1 MATRKQTRQKAAN
14 AKKTVGGK
22 PIDPAFEHAIPHRYT
37 DEGVEE
43 YNNRPNV
50 DKNGPRVEFVAD
62 EFDKKI
68 QQRMDA
74 MEPWQAPDPMQEL
87 AEAHVEPGFRA
98 RFLSDRVV
106 QRSGTRGWEV
116 VKNEKGDPVRLAT
129 MVLAKMPEQRAKQR
143 NAYYQEQAREQARD
157 AIEHYQE
164 EQERLIRDEKAAGVA
179 VLKSNETVR
188 DYQTHR
194 VGQIGLRSVRGNS
207 QEILD

>member
-1 MATRKQTRQKAAN
+1 MATKRKA

-37 DEGVEE
+37 DAGVAEHA
-43 YNNRPNV
+43 NRPNV
-50 DKNGPRVEFVAD
+50 DKTGPRVQVIAD

-87 AEAHVEPGFRA
+87 ADAHVEPGFRA

-116 VKNEKGDPVRLAT
+116 VKNEKGDPVRLAN
-129 MVLAKMPEQRAKQR
+129 MVLAKMPEQKAEQR
-143 NAYYQEQAREQARD
+143 NAYYREQAREQARD
-157 AIEHYQE
+157 AVEHYQE
-164 EQERLIRDEKAAGVA
+164 EQERLIRDGKAAGMA
-179 VLKSNETVR
+179 VLKSHEMVQ

-194 VGQIGLRSVRGNS
+194 VGQIGLRSVRGNAK
-207 QEILD
+207 EILD

>member
-1 MATRKQTRQKAAN
+1 MATRKQTRQKAATD
-14 AKKTVGGK
+14 KKTVGGK

-143 NAYYQEQAREQARD
+143 NVYYQEQAREQARD